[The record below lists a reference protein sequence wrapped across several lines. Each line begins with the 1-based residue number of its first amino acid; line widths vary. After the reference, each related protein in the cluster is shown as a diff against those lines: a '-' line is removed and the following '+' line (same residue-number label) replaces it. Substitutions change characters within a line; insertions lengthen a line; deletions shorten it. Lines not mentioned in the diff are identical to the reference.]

1 MYVKSDQFKTIEDL
15 KIYLSKTKHK
25 NIIFLHS
32 LGSLSLITKSIFI
45 YLQLL
50 INFLLIKKKINLNL
64 KIIIYIIYLKV
75 I

>member
-1 MYVKSDQFKTIEDL
+1 MKSDQFKTIEDL

-32 LGSLSLITKSIFI
+32 LGSISLIVNVIII
-45 YLQLL
+45 YFKILT
-50 INFLLIKKKINLNL
+50 NFLLIKKKIYLNL
-64 KIIIYIIYLKV
+64 EIIIYIIYLKM